1 MSTTAPSLPYAFAKR
16 HGVVVL
22 DGAGEAIQIGL
33 REDAAAT
40 ALIEVRRALGRP
52 LQVARLPHAAFDR
65 KLSEVYADA
74 GLGTSDAVDQ
84 LDMHGSL
91 DSLVEDIPATADLLE
106 NQDDAPIIRLING
119 LIAEGARLGASDIH
133 IEPSEAA
140 LRVRFRVEA
149 WDDVE
154 KVCEGTHERCL
165 IDTGRFAQKMANKQA
180 AYEQPST

>member
-1 MSTTAPSLPYAFAKR
+1 RQAARGGARRAGARLLAHASAGGAAARDHAGSGCRSRDSRSPAQPMSTTVPSLPYAFAKR

-33 REDAAAT
+33 REDATAT

-52 LQVARLPHAAFDR
+52 LQVAQLPRAAFDR

-74 GLGTSDAVDQ
+74 GLGTSEAVDQ

-106 NQDDAPIIRLING
+106 SQDDAPIIRLING
-119 LIAEGARLGASDIH
+119 LIAEGA
-133 IEPSEAA
+133 
-140 LRVRFRVEA
+140 
-149 WDDVE
+149 
-154 KVCEGTHERCL
+154 
-165 IDTGRFAQKMANKQA
+165 
-180 AYEQPST
+180 